1 MADPTPT
8 LGQIIEAVRSG
19 QRPSYED
26 LRYAIC
32 ALVALSVFDS
42 QTLQRLAEAE
52 KDGKRA
58 FMATSAEWQWNE
70 HFERR
75 KRALDKAPKA
85 YVGWDNDPDNPAF
98 LARRAQAVRLVEKII
113 AKGARAL

>member
-1 MADPTPT
+1 MADPKLT

-32 ALVALSVFDS
+32 AIVALCVFDS
-42 QTLQRLAEAE
+42 QALQRLAEAE
-52 KDGKRA
+52 KDGKHA
-58 FMATSAEWQWNE
+58 FMAASAEWQWNE

-75 KRALDKAPKA
+75 KRALNKVPKE
-85 YVGWDNDPDNPAF
+85 YVGWANDPENPEF
-98 LARRAQAVRLVEKII
+98 LERRGQAVRLFEKLMRR
-113 AKGARAL
+113 RATP

>member
-1 MADPTPT
+1 MSAT
-8 LGQIIEAVRSG
+8 LGQIIESVRSG
-19 QRPSYED
+19 ERPEYED

-42 QTLQRLAEAE
+42 GALQRLATAE
-52 KDGKRA
+52 KEGKRP
-58 FMATSAEWQWNE
+58 FLVTSAEWQWNE

-75 KRALDKAPKA
+75 KRALDKPPKE
-85 YVGWDNDPDNPAF
+85 YIGWDNDPDNPAF

-113 AKGARAL
+113 ARGAKAQ